1 MGCGSAHGAAG
12 RGIGQRLLG
21 LFAAVWLVVLAAA
34 PVAAA
39 CSPDAVYLRGDWG
52 QARFAA
58 EIADTPET
66 MARGLMFRESMPRW
80 SGMLF
85 IYDAPRRASFW
96 MRNTLIPL
104 DMIFADPTGRVTH
117 VHHEAIPLDETPIDG
132 GPGVLY
138 VLEINGGMARRLGI
152 GPGSELR
159 HPRIDPAI
167 AAWPCP

>member
-1 MGCGSAHGAAG
+1 MSAA
-12 RGIGQRLLG
+12 ILRLVSAIW
-21 LFAAVWLVVLAAA
+21 FVLVAAA
-34 PVAAA
+34 PAAAA
-39 CSPDAVYLRGDWG
+39 CNPGAVELRGDWG
-52 QARFAA
+52 QARFAV

-66 MARGLMFRESMPRW
+66 QARGLMFRQSMPRW

-85 IYDAPRRASFW
+85 VFDAPRRAGFW

-104 DMIFADPTGRVTH
+104 DMIFVDPAGKVTH

-138 VLEINGGMARRLGI
+138 VLEINGGMARSLGI
-152 GPGSELR
+152 APGSELR